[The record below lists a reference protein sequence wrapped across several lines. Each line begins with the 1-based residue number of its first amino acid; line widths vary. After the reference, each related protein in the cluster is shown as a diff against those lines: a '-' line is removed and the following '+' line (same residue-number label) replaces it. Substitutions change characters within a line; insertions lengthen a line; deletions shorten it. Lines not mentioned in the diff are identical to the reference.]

1 MFAGAYHVAVDTPF
15 GPLAP
20 KLEPLRETLARV
32 QLAMAAANIGV
43 WDWDLV
49 TREIL
54 YCRTCRALYGL
65 PLEGPIAY
73 TDVAALVHPEDLPR
87 VRALNAEA
95 VDRHDEAPIHLE
107 YRIRHGRTGEERWL
121 SAFGRLQYDGSRA
134 VRFVGTLQD
143 ITEERRLAGENRA
156 YLDRLSFAM
165 RAGRLGSF
173 ERDVQR
179 DVVRWDDAMCTIFGV
194 EPEQAPHSLDTIWTF
209 IVPEDQHILREA
221 IVRGLARGEGYTV
234 HYRIRR
240 PDGEIRHVRHTSSII
255 KDAAGRLTYNFGYV
269 VDVTDLRRA
278 EQAAAE
284 RQAIL
289 NGVFEAA
296 GLMVGVIAMTDDG
309 FEFVERNASTSQ
321 FLRVPHGDRPVTTQ
335 DSNYTPDET
344 LRART
349 RLLDVLARGT
359 TVTQEFEFHRAG
371 DGERWWLGTH
381 KPLGPGEDGRPRLA
395 YVVQE
400 ITERKLAEERQ
411 QLLMRE
417 VDHRAK
423 NALAVA
429 QAVVM
434 LTRADEPDAFKEAV
448 TGRVSAIARA
458 HSLLAEDRWR
468 GVDLERLVCEEL
480 APFNVAG
487 RPAVKVSGPRYQLN
501 ASVAQSI
508 GLILH
513 ELATNAAKH
522 GALSREGGGLSVE
535 WRAARGGALSFEW
548 REDAPWAEPPPP
560 GRRGFGMKL
569 LDQTIRR
576 QLAGSWDSTWL
587 PGGMRFT
594 MDLPPVDTPAGRENQ
609 ARPLADSPI
618 VLVAEDEPLIAL
630 EIEAALAGHG
640 FQVLGPLSS
649 ADAATRA
656 ARQAGRIDAAVLDI
670 SLGGDTSLALAH
682 ELTERGARVLF
693 CSGYEVGAVPG
704 APQNIRWMVK
714 PVSGAAVAR
723 AVADLLR
730 AATPQPT

>member
-1 MFAGAYHVAVDTPF
+1 MFAGAYHVAVDSPF
-15 GPLAP
+15 GPPAP

-32 QLAMAAANIGV
+32 QLAMEAANIGV
-43 WDWDLV
+43 WDWNIA

-54 YCRTCRALYGL
+54 YCRICRSLYGL
-65 PLEGPIAY
+65 PMEGPIDHE
-73 TDVAALVHPEDLPR
+73 DVAALVHPEDLPR
-87 VRALNAEA
+87 VRALHAEA
-95 VDRHDEAPIHLE
+95 VERHDEAPIPAE
-107 YRIRHGRTGEERWL
+107 YRIRHGRTREERWL
-121 SAFGRLQYDGSRA
+121 SAFGRLQFEGTRA
-134 VRFVGTLQD
+134 VRCVGTLQD
-143 ITEERRLAGENRA
+143 VTEERRLARENRA
-156 YLDRLSFAM
+156 YLERLTFAM

-179 DVVRWDDAMCTIFGV
+179 DVVRWDDAMCAIFGA
-194 EPEQAPHSLDTIWTF
+194 EPEQAPHSLDTIWKF

-240 PDGEIRHVRHTSSII
+240 PDGETRHIRHTSAII
-255 KDAAGRLTYNFGYV
+255 TDAAGRLTHNFGYV

-278 EQAAAE
+278 EQVAAE

-309 FEFVERNASTSQ
+309 FEFVERNANTSQ
-321 FLRVPHGDRPVTTQ
+321 FLRVPHDDRPVTTR
-335 DSNYTPDET
+335 DCNYTPDET

-359 TVTQEFEFHRAG
+359 TVTQEFEFHRSG
-371 DGERWWLGTH
+371 DGEQWWLGTH
-381 KPLGPGEDGRPRLA
+381 KPLGCDERGRPRLA

-400 ITERKLAEERQ
+400 ITERKIAEERQ
-411 QLLMRE
+411 RLLMRE

-434 LTRADEPDAFKEAV
+434 LTRADEPKAFKEAV

-468 GVDLERLVCEEL
+468 GVDLERLICEEL
-480 APFNVAG
+480 APFTVPG
-487 RPAVKVSGPRYQLN
+487 GPAFTVSGPRYQLN
-501 ASVAQSI
+501 ASIAQSM

-513 ELATNAAKH
+513 ELATNAAKY
-522 GALSREGGGLSVE
+522 GALSREGGRLSVA
-535 WRAARGGALSFEW
+535 WRAAAGGELSFEW

-560 GRRGFGMKL
+560 ERRGFGMKL

-576 QLAGSWDSTWL
+576 QLGGSWDSTWRPQGL
-587 PGGMRFT
+587 RFT
-594 MDLPPVDTPAGRENQ
+594 MDLPPVDAPAGRENLV
-609 ARPLADSPI
+609 RPRADAPI

-649 ADAATRA
+649 ADAAAHA

-682 ELTERGARVLF
+682 ELSGRGARVLF

-723 AVADLLR
+723 VVADMLR
-730 AATPQPT
+730 AATRQPA